1 MAASPDDNGGLI
13 TGINVTP
20 LVDVVL
26 VLLIIFMAT
35 APLIARR
42 AIAVNV
48 PRAAT
53 GERATAALRVTYA
66 ADRTLLLEKT
76 AFTLVTLAAEF
87 KEPSAVGAGT
97 EPGGGRGRG
106 ASLRSGDGIV
116 GHNSRRRCQKGG
128 AGSRFQTDP
137 RPVKRERRP

>member
-1 MAASPDDNGGLI
+1 MGASTDDTGGLI

-42 AIAVNV
+42 AVAINV

-53 GERATAALRVTYA
+53 GERATAALRVSYA

-76 AFTLVTLAAEF
+76 AFTLVALAAEL
-87 KEPSAVGAGT
+87 KSRRQLEPELNLAVAADAGLPYEAVMELLDTIRGAGVKKVAL
-97 EPGGGRGRG
+97 EV
-106 ASLRSGDGIV
+106 ASKPTRA
-116 GHNSRRRCQKGG
+116 R
-128 AGSRFQTDP
+128 
-137 RPVKRERRP
+137 

>member
-1 MAASPDDNGGLI
+1 MGASPEENGGLI

-42 AIAVNV
+42 AVAVNV

-76 AFTLVTLAAEF
+76 TFTIEALAAEL
-87 KEPSAVGAGT
+87 KDRRRL
-97 EPGGGRGRG
+97 EPGLSLSVAADAGLPYEAVMELLDTIRAAGVKKVALEV
-106 ASLRSGDGIV
+106 ASKPTRA
-116 GHNSRRRCQKGG
+116 R
-128 AGSRFQTDP
+128 
-137 RPVKRERRP
+137 

>member
-1 MAASPDDNGGLI
+1 MGASTDDTNGLI

-42 AIAVNV
+42 AVAINV

-53 GERATAALRVTYA
+53 GERATAALRVSYA

-76 AFTLVTLAAEF
+76 AFTLVTLAAEL
-87 KEPSAVGAGT
+87 KSRRQLEPELNLAVAADAGLPYEAVMELLDTIRGAGVKKVAL
-97 EPGGGRGRG
+97 EV
-106 ASLRSGDGIV
+106 ASKPTRA
-116 GHNSRRRCQKGG
+116 R
-128 AGSRFQTDP
+128 
-137 RPVKRERRP
+137 

>member
-1 MAASPDDNGGLI
+1 MGASTDDTGGLI

-42 AIAVNV
+42 AVAVNV

-53 GERATAALRVTYA
+53 GERATAALRVSYA

-76 AFTLVTLAAEF
+76 AFTLVALAAEL
-87 KEPSAVGAGT
+87 KSRRQLEPELNLAVAADAGLPYEAVMELLDTIRGAGVKKVAL
-97 EPGGGRGRG
+97 EV
-106 ASLRSGDGIV
+106 ASKPTRA
-116 GHNSRRRCQKGG
+116 R
-128 AGSRFQTDP
+128 
-137 RPVKRERRP
+137 

>member
-1 MAASPDDNGGLI
+1 MGASTDDTNGLI

-35 APLIARR
+35 APLSARR
-42 AIAVNV
+42 AVAVNV

-53 GERATAALRVTYA
+53 GERATAALRVSYA

-76 AFTLVTLAAEF
+76 AFTLVTLAAEL
-87 KEPSAVGAGT
+87 KSRRQLEPELNLAVAADAGLPYEAVMELLDTIRGAGVKKVAL
-97 EPGGGRGRG
+97 EV
-106 ASLRSGDGIV
+106 ASKPTRA
-116 GHNSRRRCQKGG
+116 R
-128 AGSRFQTDP
+128 
-137 RPVKRERRP
+137 